1 MELITSLSPY
11 TYIGL
16 AVIAVNVFLAVR
28 FYLTAIANLRSSN
41 TLIGRSVHK
50 SVFYG
55 DAPPI
60 ARAYYGRVAEMVSFS
75 ILMLA
80 AISYHEGYTA
90 AATILAIPGIGL
102 GIWFRFLD
110 YKWRKSKGIT

>member
-1 MELITSLSPY
+1 MITSLSPWS
-11 TYIGL
+11 YIGL
-16 AVIAVNVFLAVR
+16 AAIAVNVILVAR

-60 ARAYYGRVAEMVSFS
+60 ARAYYGRAAEMISFS

-80 AISYHEGYTA
+80 AISYHESYIA
-90 AATILAIPGIGL
+90 AAIMLAIPGVGL
-102 GIWFRFLD
+102 GVWFRFLD